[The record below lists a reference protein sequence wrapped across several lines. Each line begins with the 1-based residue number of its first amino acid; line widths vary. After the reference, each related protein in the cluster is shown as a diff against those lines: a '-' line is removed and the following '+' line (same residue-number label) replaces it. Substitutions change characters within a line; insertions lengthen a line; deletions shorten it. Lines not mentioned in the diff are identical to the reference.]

1 MELPRHRTTAG
12 RQRDP
17 TRLPRALRDDLAN
30 KSNAIATVSVLPS
43 VGQTRKELSQNAS
56 RTGIEFHSVHSRSD
70 GQRRR
75 LTEAG
80 YQLVDFRLLHCHRQ
94 LTRHRVGHSGRSPQ
108 HRLGVCARSLHPGM
122 TEPGQNQRSVR
133 STCSRDRL
141 PPRATFRRQRCPLV
155 RPVVLRYR
163 GHFGDDDPGSA
174 LGAALVVR
182 TVPIGKRA
190 SHSKIGLVRTENNPG
205 PDEASGQGRVFVKC
219 QLTALSEP

>member
-1 MELPRHRTTAG
+1 MVTTSS
-12 RQRDP
+12 RLP
-17 TRLPRALRDDLAN
+17 TRTLRMILPDPALLDGSKLAPD
-30 KSNAIATVSVLPS
+30 KYPEYGMI
-43 VGQTRKELSQNAS
+43 G
-56 RTGIEFHSVHSRSD
+56 EF
-70 GQRRR
+70 
-75 LTEAG
+75 EM
-80 YQLVDFRLLHCHRQ
+80 
-94 LTRHRVGHSGRSPQ
+94 
-108 HRLGVCARSLHPGM
+108 PGDEI

-141 PPRATFRRQRCPLV
+141 PPRATLRRQRRPLV

-205 PDEASGQGRVFVKC
+205 PDEASGQGRVFVEC